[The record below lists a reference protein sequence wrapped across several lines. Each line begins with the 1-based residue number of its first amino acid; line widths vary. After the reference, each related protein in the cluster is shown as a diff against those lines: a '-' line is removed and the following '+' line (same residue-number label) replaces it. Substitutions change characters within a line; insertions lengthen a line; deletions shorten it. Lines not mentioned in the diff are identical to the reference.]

1 MLETIGVIFLV
12 GALAFVALATLSVC
26 LAYFT
31 QAQYIDREDV
41 DWHEHDTEL

>member
-1 MLETIGVIFLV
+1 MIELFVGILLI

-31 QAQYIDREDV
+31 QAKYIEPE

>member
-31 QAQYIDREDV
+31 QIQHIDSE

>member
-1 MLETIGVIFLV
+1 MLEILAGVFLV

-31 QAQYIDREDV
+31 QIQHIDSE

>member
-1 MLETIGVIFLV
+1 MIEILAAIFLV

-31 QAQYIDREDV
+31 QANYVEPE

>member
-1 MLETIGVIFLV
+1 MIELFVGILLV
-12 GALAFVALATLSVC
+12 GALAFVGLALFSVC

-31 QAQYIDREDV
+31 QAHYVEPE

>member
-1 MLETIGVIFLV
+1 MIEILAGVFLV

-31 QAQYIDREDV
+31 QANYVEPE